1 MTGTKGGKP
10 AKPDADSVVRN
21 RPLLVLTFVQCF
33 VRVVS
38 RFTVP
43 AVNTHSAADETSAPR
58 SDAATSPVVARIVSV
73 GDELLSG
80 DTVNT
85 NATGMAE
92 ACRRLGVVV
101 EQVVTV
107 RDRIDEIV
115 AAVQAAA
122 ASADVCFVSG
132 GLGPTTDDRTT
143 EAVAAAAEVEVVRDD
158 AALARIEGKFAA
170 MGYTMAPMNAKQ
182 ADFPAGATI
191 LPNPIGTA
199 EGYVVSVAGCPVF
212 VTPGVPREMK
222 KMFAEQI
229 TPQLRESFAL
239 QAVPRRMYRALGR
252 GESSLAKVVEPIVE
266 AARARSSGLA
276 SSFLHYRASTPE
288 VLVILEGTA
297 GASGHA
303 ATEAELQSLD
313 AEISAA
319 MAPALYGIGEA
330 TLPARVVDALTH
342 AGLTLSVAESCTAG
356 GTGRTITSVPG
367 SSAAF
372 LGGIVA
378 YSNALKTALLGV
390 EEALLQAH
398 GAVSEPVAKAMAE
411 GARKATGSDLC
422 VAITGIAGP
431 GGGSAEKPVGT
442 VHIDVFDGEAHLHKK
457 LKLRGNRGTV
467 QHCAELWALKLVW
480 DRLHARGLAS
490 VRFAGTHAG
499 T

>member
-1 MTGTKGGKP
+1 M
-10 AKPDADSVVRN
+10 
-21 RPLLVLTFVQCF
+21 
-33 VRVVS
+33 S
-38 RFTVP
+38 RSTVP
-43 AVNTHSAADETSAPR
+43 AVNTHSDADDSSAPR
-58 SDAATSPVVARIVSV
+58 SAAASPVAARIVSV

-85 NATGMAE
+85 NATAMAE

-107 RDRIDEIV
+107 RDRIEEIV
-115 AAVQAAA
+115 AAVQGAAG
-122 ASADVCFVSG
+122 SADVCFVSG

-143 EAVAAAAEVEVVRDD
+143 EAVAAAAGVEVIRDA

-191 LPNPIGTA
+191 VPNPIGTA
-199 EGYVVSVAGCPVF
+199 EGYVVPVAGCPVF

-229 TPQLRESFAL
+229 TPQLRERFAL

-266 AARARSSGLA
+266 AARGRSPGLA
-276 SSFLHYRASTPE
+276 SVFVHYRASTPE

-297 GASGHA
+297 GTSGQA
-303 ATEAELQSLD
+303 ATHEELESLD
-313 AEISAA
+313 AEIAAA
-319 MAPALYGIGEA
+319 MEPALYGIGED
-330 TLPARVVDALTH
+330 TLPARVVEALRA
-342 AGLTLSVAESCTAG
+342 AGLTLCVAESCTAG
-356 GTGRTITSVPG
+356 GTGRTVTSVPG
-367 SSAAF
+367 SSAVF
-372 LGGIVA
+372 VGGVVA

-390 EEALLQAH
+390 DEALLEAH

-411 GARKATGSDLC
+411 GARAATRSDLC

-467 QHCAELWALKLVW
+467 RHCAELWALKLVW
-480 DRLHARGLAS
+480 DRLHVRGLAS
-490 VRFAGTHAG
+490 VHPAGLPAGT
-499 T
+499 